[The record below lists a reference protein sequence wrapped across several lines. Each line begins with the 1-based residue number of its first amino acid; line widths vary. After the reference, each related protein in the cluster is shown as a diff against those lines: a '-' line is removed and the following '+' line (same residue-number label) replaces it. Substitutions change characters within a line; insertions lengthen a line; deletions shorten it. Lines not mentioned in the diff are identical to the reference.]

1 MPYPPSPD
9 HPTKTIIMKTTK
21 NPDHN
26 PTGRTRPKRKL
37 GTVLRAKLS
46 RYRARVSEFEDDA
59 PSSTVVRWL
68 VVLLLLHL
76 LVIGGVWVRS
86 TWFKN
91 TTEMVEMTATLPS
104 PPTVPQM
111 PAPAAA
117 PVTAPPVPQA
127 APAAP
132 VTITQPEQVVDAR
145 TGRQEQAAPTPTAQE
160 HIPDAAPVAGPARHI
175 VRTGDTWERVARD
188 NRVSVADLKAV
199 NPNMQ
204 KLVSGTTLVI
214 PARPG
219 DHLVQEKPAEADTAL
234 TGTTHI
240 VKKGETLSVIA
251 RKYKMNWRNIQKFNK
266 MSDKDVARLKI
277 GQKIMIPKK

>member
-1 MPYPPSPD
+1 
-9 HPTKTIIMKTTK
+9 MKTTK
-21 NPDHN
+21 TPDHN
-26 PTGRTRPKRKL
+26 PTGRTRPKRKM

-76 LVIGGVWVRS
+76 LVIGGVYVRS
-86 TWFKN
+86 TWFRN
-91 TTEMVEMTATLPS
+91 TTETVEMAATLPT
-104 PPTVPQM
+104 PPTVAQTPA

-117 PVTAPPVPQA
+117 PAVLPRVPQA

-145 TGRQEQAAPTPTAQE
+145 PNRHPAPAPAAQE

-188 NRVSVADLKAV
+188 NRVAVNDLKAV
-199 NPNMQ
+199 NPKVQ
-204 KLVSGTTLVI
+204 RLVSGSTLVI
-214 PARPG
+214 PSRPG
-219 DHLVQEKPAEADTAL
+219 DKPVQEKTAAAEAELD
-234 TGTTHI
+234 GVPHI
-240 VKKGETLSVIA
+240 VKKGETLSVIG
-251 RKYKMNWRNIQKFNK
+251 RKHKMNWRNIQKFNK

>member
-1 MPYPPSPD
+1 MPYLPSPD

-104 PPTVPQM
+104 PPTVPQIPV
-111 PAPAAA
+111 PAVA
-117 PVTAPPVPQA
+117 PVTAPAVPQA

-132 VTITQPEQVVDAR
+132 VTITQPKQVVDAR
-145 TGRQEQAAPTPTAQE
+145 PGRQEQAAPAPTAQE

-219 DHLVQEKPAEADTAL
+219 DNLVQEKPAEADTAL
-234 TGTTHI
+234 SGTAHI
-240 VKKGETLSVIA
+240 VKKGETLSVIG

>member
-1 MPYPPSPD
+1 
-9 HPTKTIIMKTTK
+9 MKTTK
-21 NPDHN
+21 TPDHN

-37 GTVLRAKLS
+37 GNVLRAKIS

-91 TTEMVEMTATLPS
+91 TTETLEMTAALPA
-104 PPTVPQM
+104 PPTVAQT
-111 PAPAAA
+111 PAHTAA
-117 PVTAPPVPQA
+117 PVAVPRAPQA
-127 APAAP
+127 EIPAP

-145 TGRQEQAAPTPTAQE
+145 PGRQEHPSPAVQE
-160 HIPDAAPVAGPARHI
+160 DIPDAAPVAGPARHT
-175 VRTGDTWERVARD
+175 VRTGDTWDRVARD
-188 NRVSVADLKAV
+188 NRVSVADLKTV
-199 NPNMQ
+199 NPGMQ
-204 KLVSGTTLVI
+204 RLVSGTKLVI

-219 DHLVQEKPAEADTAL
+219 DKLVQEKPAASETAL
-234 TGTTHI
+234 EGTAHI

-251 RKYKMNWRNIQKFNK
+251 RKYKMNWRAVQKFNK

>member
-1 MPYPPSPD
+1 MPYLPSPD

-104 PPTVPQM
+104 PPTVPQIPV
-111 PAPAAA
+111 PAVA
-117 PVTAPPVPQA
+117 PVTAPAVPQA

-145 TGRQEQAAPTPTAQE
+145 PGRQEQAAPAPTAQE

-219 DHLVQEKPAEADTAL
+219 DNLVQEKPAEADTAL
-234 TGTTHI
+234 SGTAHI
-240 VKKGETLSVIA
+240 VKKGETLSVIG

>member
-1 MPYPPSPD
+1 
-9 HPTKTIIMKTTK
+9 MKTTK
-21 NPDHN
+21 TPDHN
-26 PTGRTRPKRKL
+26 PTGRTRPKRKM

-46 RYRARVSEFEDDA
+46 KYRARVSEFEDDE

-76 LVIGGVWVRS
+76 LVIGGVYVRS
-86 TWFKN
+86 TWFRN
-91 TTEMVEMTATLPS
+91 TAETVEMAAALPA
-104 PPTVPQM
+104 PPTVPQR
-111 PAPAAA
+111 P
-117 PVTAPPVPQA
+117 

-145 TGRQEQAAPTPTAQE
+145 PNRQPAPAVEE

-188 NRVSVADLKAV
+188 NQVAVNDLKAV
-199 NPNMQ
+199 NPKVQ
-204 KLVSGTTLVI
+204 RLVSGSTLVI

-219 DHLVQEKPAEADTAL
+219 DKFEPEKSAAEEMEPE
-234 TGTTHI
+234 GVPHI

-251 RKYKMNWRNIQKFNK
+251 RKYKMNWRTLQKFNK
-266 MSDKDVARLKI
+266 MNDRDVARLKI